1 MGIVKR
7 NSITITILSYLGIV
21 VGYVNKILLFPNFL
35 SEEQVGLANILV
47 SMAVMYAQFSA
58 MGINSTIV
66 KFFPF
71 FRTPDRRHNGFFF
84 WTALGVSLG
93 FVLFTTLFLI
103 FREPVTEYYA
113 QKSPLLSKY
122 YLLLIP
128 LGFTTLFFNFF
139 TAWLQALYKTV
150 VSSFVY
156 EVALRLLVTAEIS
169 LYALGAIDFEQFIV
183 GYVLIYF
190 VPTLVLLVYTLWTR
204 RINLRPVWTG
214 RTRRLLSV
222 AAVYGLWQYLG
233 GTSMYIVPVI
243 DQSMLAGMRGLAQ
256 QAVYST
262 MAYMVA
268 AMLTPY
274 RSMIK
279 VATPV
284 VTNLWKERDME
295 GMRRISREMSLVN
308 LIVGSFL
315 FLLIWVNLDNIFSLM
330 PGSYSDGRY
339 VFLFLGLA
347 RVMDMYSGL
356 NGTILVT
363 SKKYRYDFTFSLM
376 LVALTVASNALLI
389 PRWGMTGAALATM
402 ITVLAYNAIRIASV
416 WKFYRIQ
423 PFALSDLLVV
433 VLAAGC
439 IGASALVPPMG
450 HFIADGLIRSAL
462 VAALY
467 GGAVYSLK
475 LSPEINRT
483 IDRTLS
489 RLGIRLGRRA

>member
-204 RINLRPVWTG
+204 RIDLRPVWTDARADCCLSPQFTAFGSTSEARRCTSCGYRPVDAG
-214 RTRRLLSV
+214 RHAGTRPAGRLL
-222 AAVYGLWQYLG
+222 
-233 GTSMYIVPVI
+233 
-243 DQSMLAGMRGLAQ
+243 D
-256 QAVYST
+256 
-262 MAYMVA
+262 
-268 AMLTPY
+268 
-274 RSMIK
+274 
-279 VATPV
+279 
-284 VTNLWKERDME
+284 
-295 GMRRISREMSLVN
+295 
-308 LIVGSFL
+308 
-315 FLLIWVNLDNIFSLM
+315 
-330 PGSYSDGRY
+330 
-339 VFLFLGLA
+339 
-347 RVMDMYSGL
+347 
-356 NGTILVT
+356 
-363 SKKYRYDFTFSLM
+363 
-376 LVALTVASNALLI
+376 
-389 PRWGMTGAALATM
+389 
-402 ITVLAYNAIRIASV
+402 
-416 WKFYRIQ
+416 
-423 PFALSDLLVV
+423 
-433 VLAAGC
+433 
-439 IGASALVPPMG
+439 
-450 HFIADGLIRSAL
+450 DGLHGGRHADAL
-462 VAALY
+462 PA
-467 GGAVYSLK
+467 
-475 LSPEINRT
+475 R
-483 IDRTLS
+483 
-489 RLGIRLGRRA
+489 

>member
-103 FREPVTEYYA
+103 
-113 QKSPLLSKY
+113 

-204 RINLRPVWTG
+204 RIDLRPVWTG

-389 PRWGMTGAALATM
+389 PRWGMTGAELAAM
-402 ITVLAYNAIRIASV
+402 ISVLAYNAIRIASV

-433 VLAAGC
+433 ALAAGC

-489 RLGIRLGRRA
+489 RLGIRLGRRV

>member
-204 RINLRPVWTG
+204 RIDLRPVWTG
-214 RTRRLLSV
+214 RTRR
-222 AAVYGLWQYLG
+222 AAVCRRSLRSLAVPRRHVDVHRAGYRPVDAGRHA
-233 GTSMYIVPVI
+233 GTRP
-243 DQSMLAGMRGLAQ
+243 AGR
-256 QAVYST
+256 
-262 MAYMVA
+262 
-268 AMLTPY
+268 
-274 RSMIK
+274 
-279 VATPV
+279 
-284 VTNLWKERDME
+284 
-295 GMRRISREMSLVN
+295 
-308 LIVGSFL
+308 
-315 FLLIWVNLDNIFSLM
+315 LLD
-330 PGSYSDGRY
+330 
-339 VFLFLGLA
+339 
-347 RVMDMYSGL
+347 
-356 NGTILVT
+356 
-363 SKKYRYDFTFSLM
+363 
-376 LVALTVASNALLI
+376 
-389 PRWGMTGAALATM
+389 
-402 ITVLAYNAIRIASV
+402 
-416 WKFYRIQ
+416 
-423 PFALSDLLVV
+423 
-433 VLAAGC
+433 
-439 IGASALVPPMG
+439 
-450 HFIADGLIRSAL
+450 DGLHGGRHADALPLDDQGRHAGRHEPVERARHGRHAPASRARCRS
-462 VAALY
+462 
-467 GGAVYSLK
+467 S
-475 LSPEINRT
+475 I
-483 IDRTLS
+483 
-489 RLGIRLGRRA
+489 